1 MVKITV
7 KPLYFFHSESDIM
20 KIVHISDVHFGF
32 EHLRDKAE
40 EAIRQINEMEPDVVI
55 LTGDIGLWGI
65 HHEFRE
71 AYEVLSKL
79 KSDLFA
85 IPGNHDARNDGLK
98 YFELYFGKTKKLL
111 KTDNV
116 VILGVNSTLPD
127 TDDGYIG
134 PHQREWVAKR
144 VRENCINV
152 IAMHHHVVPVP
163 HTGRNMNVL
172 IDAAETVEALTL
184 HCHGGIV
191 LAGHRHVPYST
202 KLLRTHIIHAGSLSS
217 YKVLMPDNSYNIIEI
232 EEERINLRL
241 RFVDLGDVDIGTFT
255 LKPETPESLLKYHRL
270 TSTMK
275 VLFVSKQNSCRTKLA
290 EAVFNR
296 ISPHNMHA
304 ISAGIEPDKELTSI
318 VVNMAGKFSLEL
330 TEPRKLNR
338 EMVEDADYVVSFEED
353 IGGINVNE
361 VWKIE
366 VPESEDEFG
375 RVLQKIQENVKH
387 LVRQLL
393 MT

>member
-1 MVKITV
+1 
-7 KPLYFFHSESDIM
+7 M

-40 EAIRQINEMEPDVVI
+40 KAIRQINEMEPDIVV

-71 AYEVLSKL
+71 AYEALSKL
-79 KSDLFA
+79 KPDLFT

-98 YFELYFGKTKKLL
+98 YFELYFGKSRKRL
-111 KTDNV
+111 KMDDV
-116 VILGVNSTLPD
+116 IILGVNSTLPD

-134 PHQREWVAKR
+134 PDQRAWIAER

-217 YKVLMPDNSYNIIEI
+217 YKVLMPDNSYNIMEV
-232 EEERINLRL
+232 EGEKINLKL
-241 RFVDLGDVDIGTFT
+241 RFVDLGEIDIGTFT
-255 LKPETPESLLKYHRL
+255 LKPEIPESLLKYHRL
-270 TSTMK
+270 TSTIK
-275 VLFVSKQNSCRTKLA
+275 VLFVSEKNSCRTKLA
-290 EAVFNR
+290 EAIFNK

-304 ISAGIEPDKELTSI
+304 ISAGIDPDRGLGHDMIE
-318 VVNMAGKFSLEL
+318 VAERAGLEL
-330 TEPRKLNR
+330 TAPRRLTD
-338 EMVEDADYVVSFEED
+338 EMVKDADYIVSFGED
-353 IGGINVNE
+353 VDRIKADE
-361 VWKIE
+361 VWKIKP
-366 VPESEDEFG
+366 PENERECADLVGEIEK
-375 RVLQKIQENVKH
+375 RVRE
-387 LVRQLL
+387 LVRELL
-393 MT
+393 IS

>member
-1 MVKITV
+1 
-7 KPLYFFHSESDIM
+7 M

-40 EAIRQINEMEPDVVI
+40 KAIRQINEIEPDIVI

-71 AYEVLSKL
+71 AYDVLSNL
-79 KSDLFA
+79 RSDLFA

-98 YFELYFGKTKKLL
+98 YFELYFGRPRKSL

-134 PHQREWVAKR
+134 PHQREWVAKM
-144 VRENCINV
+144 VRKNCINI

-217 YKVLMPDNSYNIIEI
+217 YKVLMPDNNYNIIEVG
-232 EEERINLRL
+232 EESISLRL
-241 RFVDLGDVDIGTFT
+241 RFVDLGEVDIGTFT
-255 LKPETPESLLKYHRL
+255 LKPETPESLLRYHRL

-275 VLFVSKQNSCRTKLA
+275 VLFVSKKNSCRTKLA
-290 EAVFNR
+290 EAIFNR
-296 ISPHNMHA
+296 FSPHNMHA
-304 ISAGIEPDKELTSI
+304 ISAGTEPGEKLNSI
-318 VVNMAGKFSLEL
+318 AVEMAEKFNLEL
-330 TEPRKLNR
+330 TRPRKLTV
-338 EMVEDADYVVSFEED
+338 EMVEDADYIVSFDED
-353 IGGINVNE
+353 VEGIDVNDI
-361 VWKIE
+361 WKIE
-366 VPESEDEFG
+366 VPDSENEFG
-375 RVLQKIQENVKH
+375 MVLQKIQENVKH

>member
-1 MVKITV
+1 M
-7 KPLYFFHSESDIM
+7 E
-20 KIVHISDVHFGF
+20 IVHISDVHFGF
-32 EHLRDKAE
+32 EHLKDKAE
-40 EAIRQINEMEPDVVI
+40 KAIRQINELEPEIVV

-71 AYEVLSKL
+71 AYEVLSDL
-79 KSDLFA
+79 NADLFA

-98 YFELYFGKTKKLL
+98 YFELYFGKARKKRRI
-111 KTDNV
+111 DDV
-116 VILGVNSTLPD
+116 VVLGVNSTLPD

-134 PHQREWVAKR
+134 PQQREWVAR
-144 VRENCINV
+144 NVRENCINI

-232 EEERINLRL
+232 GDEKISLKL
-241 RFVDLGDVDIGTFT
+241 RFVDLGEMEIGTFT
-255 LKPETPESLLKYHRL
+255 LKPEPPDSIMKYHRL
-270 TSTMK
+270 TSTRK
-275 VLFVSKQNSCRTKLA
+275 ILFISQRNSCRTKIA
-290 EAVFNR
+290 EAIFNK
-296 ISPHNMHA
+296 IAPHNMHA
-304 ISAGIEPDKELTSI
+304 VSAGIGPCRDVDAIALS
-318 VVNMAGKFSLEL
+318 VGKSLGL
-330 TEPRKLNR
+330 KLSKPRKLVR
-338 EMVEDADYVVSFEED
+338 DMVEDADYVVSFDESIEGTNPDEVWDIKAPTTEEEYLGMVRE
-353 IGGINVNE
+353 IERRVNE
-361 VWKIE
+361 
-366 VPESEDEFG
+366 
-375 RVLQKIQENVKH
+375 
-387 LVRQLL
+387 LVRKQF